1 MSTDDVR
8 AACLLSLFFL
18 WHSPRLTF
26 LFILTYFPSPLLPFW
41 ELFLLSMLQ
50 HARVNGKTLPNFV
63 GKNVFLVGV
72 KKSENVITTADGIDV
87 TCNLP
92 PGETMESEFVHLVCS
107 VTGNTEVSVTS
118 VINMDADFDMQGY
131 NDCVELMSAA
141 THQGVFAQ

>member
-1 MSTDDVR
+1 
-8 AACLLSLFFL
+8 
-18 WHSPRLTF
+18 
-26 LFILTYFPSPLLPFW
+26 
-41 ELFLLSMLQ
+41 MLQ

-131 NDCVELMSAA
+131 NDCVELMSAG